1 MKIRYIGILFLCA
14 LLSGIISSCSDDEPI
29 VDPIKQ
35 LRPSLSDSIL
45 NISVGDS
52 AVLRVLNADTILS
65 IMTNNPKVIAHEV
78 TDSIII
84 VKALCE
90 GEAIIVVN
98 TIGARLDCD
107 VIVAASPVPTY
118 DFSKEL
124 QNTRSRYVSPSLTM
138 NYDTPGTIFSMA
150 QIGTV
155 EVRSLITGDSI
166 IFNPG
171 TVELIEGL
179 LPNATLHVNG
189 SDIELQETILE
200 KITSD
205 NSMWLNL
212 LDAKG
217 NRIVLVVTDM

>member
-65 IMTNNPKVIAHEV
+65 VMTNNPKVIAHEV

-90 GEAIIVVN
+90 GKVIIVVN
-98 TIGARLDCD
+98 TIGARLSCD
-107 VIVAASPVPTY
+107 VRVVASPIPTY

-124 QNTRSRYVSPSLTM
+124 QDTRSRYVSPSLTM
-138 NYDTPGTIFSMA
+138 NYDTPGTVFSMA
-150 QIGTV
+150 QNGIV

-166 IFNPG
+166 SFNPG

-179 LPNATLHVNG
+179 LHNATLQVNG
-189 SDIELQETILE
+189 NDIELQGTTLE